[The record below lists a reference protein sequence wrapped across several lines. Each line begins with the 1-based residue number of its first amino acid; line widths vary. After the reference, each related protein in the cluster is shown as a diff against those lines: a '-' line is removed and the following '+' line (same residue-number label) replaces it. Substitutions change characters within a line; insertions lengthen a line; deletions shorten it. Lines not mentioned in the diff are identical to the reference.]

1 MSINKPELRQHLL
14 EILIQKILKLE
25 QLIEDT
31 RASNND
37 TKSSMGDKYETSREM
52 LQQQINNLQLQ
63 LNELKSQHNLMKN
76 LNITDKKVVS
86 LGSYVET
93 SLSKFFIA
101 VSLGE
106 INFENEKL
114 YVISDK
120 SPIVLALHNH
130 KKDDVISFNGQKI
143 SITDIS

>member
-14 EILIQKILKLE
+14 EILTQKILKLE

-63 LNELKSQHNLMKN
+63 LNELKSQHNLVKN

-86 LGSYVET
+86 IGSYVVT

-106 INFENEKL
+106 IKIENEKL

-120 SPIVLALHNH
+120 SPIALALQNH
-130 KKDDVISFNGQKI
+130 KKGDVISFNGQKI
-143 SITDIS
+143 SITEIS

>member
-14 EILIQKILKLE
+14 EILTQKILKLE

-63 LNELKSQHNLMKN
+63 LNELKSQYNLVKN

-86 LGSYVET
+86 LGSYVVT

-101 VSLGE
+101 VSLG
-106 INFENEKL
+106 
-114 YVISDK
+114 
-120 SPIVLALHNH
+120 
-130 KKDDVISFNGQKI
+130 KI
-143 SITDIS
+143 KF